1 MVDGGE
7 GSAYIEHGRKRYD
20 WPSSTEAE
28 GLPPKISPS
37 LTLVHPKLAAA
48 PAPRFRRGWLTKAN
62 PRWPLCQSL
71 TERSVEVE
79 WASPRRRCA
88 STCILRCIIR
98 NKGTNARRYRS
109 LPYQRLRRRHT
120 ESGCRRGGK
129 VPARLIA
136 SKRSRCKGNVGVRVC
151 AGGTP
156 FQIGLVT
163 VPQGGPRTITQGEP
177 STIYTYACISEFQF
191 WTWTKPLHCST
202 VANR

>member
-7 GSAYIEHGRKRYD
+7 GSSYIEHGRKRYD

-88 STCILRCIIR
+88 STCIHRCIIR
-98 NKGTNARRYRS
+98 NKGTNARRHRS

-120 ESGCRRGGK
+120 DSGCRGGK
-129 VPARLIA
+129 VPARSNCVQTIA
-136 SKRSRCKGNVGVRVC
+136 LQRERRCTRLCRRNAVPDRLGYCATKG
-151 AGGTP
+151 AAHY
-156 FQIGLVT
+156 
-163 VPQGGPRTITQGEP
+163 
-177 STIYTYACISEFQF
+177 YT
-191 WTWTKPLHCST
+191 
-202 VANR
+202 R